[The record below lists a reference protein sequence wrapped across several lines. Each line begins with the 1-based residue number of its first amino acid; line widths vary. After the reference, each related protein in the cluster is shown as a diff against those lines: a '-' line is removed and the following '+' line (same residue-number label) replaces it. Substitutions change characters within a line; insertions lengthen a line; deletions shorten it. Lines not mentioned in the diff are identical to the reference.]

1 MICIDIKSADV
12 YHANHSHLPGLPMP
26 SLFLNL
32 SLAGTAL
39 WCLLLS
45 LPA

>member
-1 MICIDIKSADV
+1 MICIDIKNIDV
-12 YHANHSHLPGLPMP
+12 YHANHSHLTCLPMP

-39 WCLLLS
+39 WCLLLT

>member
-1 MICIDIKSADV
+1 MIVIDTKSADV

-26 SLFLNL
+26 SLILNL
-32 SLAGTAL
+32 WLAGTAL
-39 WCLLLS
+39 WCLLLP